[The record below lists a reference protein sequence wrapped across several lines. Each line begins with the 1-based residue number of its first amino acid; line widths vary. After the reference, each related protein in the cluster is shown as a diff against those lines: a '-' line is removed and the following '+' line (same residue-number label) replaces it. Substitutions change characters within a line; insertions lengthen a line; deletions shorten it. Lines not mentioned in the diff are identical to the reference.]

1 MKDVKIK
8 VLGDRVL
15 IEKTKPMVESTILDI
30 KAPEGSPILGHV
42 IKVGEA
48 VHNVSPEETIMFKE
62 EHAYS
67 IKLNNQEYF
76 IIRDYDII
84 AVL

>member
-1 MKDVKIK
+1 MSEVKIK

-15 IEKTKPMVESTILDI
+15 IKKTKPVQESSILDI
-30 KAPEGSPILGHV
+30 KTPEGSPILGLV
-42 IKVGEA
+42 IKVGES
-48 VHNVSPEETIMFKE
+48 VNNVSPEDTIMFKE
-62 EHAYS
+62 EHTFS
-67 IKLNNQEYF
+67 IKLNNEEYF